1 LAAGAVSVR
10 VAVREDVP
18 SLVTLWEQ
26 LRDEGLRRRNAVAE
40 SPEAAATRFE
50 VALEATTSRVVVA
63 VFEDQIIGMAQL
75 SRTPPTL
82 LAEASSLELTAMH
95 VAHGH
100 RRRGAGKA
108 LLSYA
113 VSYAEE
119 IGVEN
124 VVVSVFTQHRDFN
137 RFFARLGFAPLV
149 TRRVASVTSLRRR
162 LGTPEGRAALLRRE
176 IHVPRRAAISRT
188 RRHQAVT
195 ARRD

>member
-1 LAAGAVSVR
+1 MAAGAVTVR

-18 SLVTLWEQ
+18 SLVTLWQQ
-26 LRDEGLRRRNAVAE
+26 LREEGLRRRNAVAE
-40 SPEAAATRFE
+40 SPEAAASRFAL
-50 VALEATTSRVVVA
+50 ALEATTSRVVVA
-63 VFEDQIIGMAQL
+63 VFEDEIIGMAQL

-82 LAEASSLELTAMH
+82 LAESSSLELTAMH

-100 RRRGAGKA
+100 RRRGAGNA
-108 LLSYA
+108 LVAYA

-124 VVVSVFTQHRDFN
+124 VVVSVFPQHRDAN

-149 TRRVASVTSLRRR
+149 TRRTAPVAALRRR

-176 IHVPRRAAISRT
+176 IHVPRRPAIA
-188 RRHQAVT
+188 RRRQQAVT